1 MLAACLF
8 PGMNPSTSPV
18 FELKTDAFKEQ
29 VIDNGTPILIDFW
42 APWCGPCRM
51 MKPQLDEAAR
61 QLAGVARISQVNVD
75 EEPMLADA
83 FGIQSIPTLVLMQD
97 GKVIDAVQ
105 GVVPA
110 DALVA
115 RIKERVASASRSGT

>member
-1 MLAACLF
+1 MT
-8 PGMNPSTSPV
+8 PSTSPV

-51 MKPQLDEAAR
+51 MKRHLDEASK
-61 QLAGVARISQVNVD
+61 QLAGVARIAQVNVD

-83 FGIQSIPTLVLMQD
+83 FGIQSIPTLVLLQD
-97 GKVIDAVQ
+97 GKVIDAVR

-115 RIKERVASASRSGT
+115 RIRERVLDVSPSKS